1 MPERDTLVEE
11 IQLLHGIAL
20 AADGRSNEAISRL
33 NKFLHASPHNP
44 HADEASFWLG
54 ESYYQARLYPDAVF
68 GGSKLWSDDVRR
80 ERAEAHGIA
89 VEELE
94 AFYASR
100 SLLGREVTARD
111 VAEAVAFLVSDRSRA
126 TTGCTIP
133 VDGGVPGAFPR

>member
-1 MPERDTLVEE
+1 MLREQGIGGSLVYVASKNAFAPGAGFGAYSAAKAGLV
-11 IQLLHGIAL
+11 QLAKIAAL
-20 AADGRSNEAISRL
+20 EGG
-33 NKFLHASPHNP
+33 P
-44 HADEASFWLG
+44 LG
-54 ESYYQARLYPDAVF
+54 VRANAVNPDAVF